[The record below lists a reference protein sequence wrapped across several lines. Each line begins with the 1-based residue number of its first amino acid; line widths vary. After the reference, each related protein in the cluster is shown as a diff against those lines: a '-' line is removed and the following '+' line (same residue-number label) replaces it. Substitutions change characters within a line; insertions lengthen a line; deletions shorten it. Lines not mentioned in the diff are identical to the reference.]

1 MNNIPPTRIIDLY
14 AMMARETAQQEYEVG
29 RFAVS
34 AEATELTGTL
44 AWELRAQLLSELRR
58 FRLAAAE
65 AAQRG
70 DETFETPFGS
80 APFGSTPF

>member
-34 AEATELTGTL
+34 AQADELTGTL
-44 AWELRAQLLSELRR
+44 AWECRARLLEELTR
-58 FRLAAAE
+58 FREAATK

-80 APFGSTPF
+80 INTPF